1 MQWLVVLY
9 KKGKTDLDT
18 EAQTYRTHKHTEGRR
33 PCDNRG
39 GDCSNAPISQGTPR
53 PVGNHQ
59 KQRWNFPQSLER
71 KHGPASSLISYFWP
85 PELSENK
92 YQLF

>member
-1 MQWLVVLY
+1 MVLY

-39 GDCSNAPISQGTPR
+39 GDWSNAPISQGTPR
-53 PVGNHQ
+53 LVGNQQ
-59 KQRWNFPQSLER
+59 KQRWNFPQSLQR

-92 YQLF
+92 FQLF